1 MQHEHIKSNGRGGR
15 IGTLLLAALII
26 GATVLPASSVRAEED
41 PEHVHGIAAD
51 ESRLQALDGELTS
64 IAERI
69 PQVESQLKDA
79 RKKQAAVKAELAGV
93 RADMQRLRPA
103 LDGARLD
110 YEHKQELLAASIEE
124 DYRSKDPEV
133 IELLAA
139 SGSASDAMAKLK
151 YAAVLEDHLDT
162 LARDADAAYAT
173 LQEQEA
179 TLEARQGSLEL
190 LERQIA
196 SLDRSV
202 TAQRDELNELLEN
215 RAREAAYLQEKIARA
230 RLVQSQLLDE
240 AGGNAIWG
248 SFSDGARVKQGQT
261 IGFEGSTG
269 FSTGCHT
276 HFSVIKDGRW
286 HNPGVFWGALKKPD
300 GSLVQP
306 YGWTAW
312 AKQGVYGGNIHNG
325 IDVVQGCG
333 KPVRAAADGT
343 IIRDIQNDG
352 SGFGHYVMI
361 RHADGLITLYA
372 HLL

>member
-1 MQHEHIKSNGRGGR
+1 MQHEHIKSKAGA
-15 IGTLLLAALII
+15 LLLAVLVT
-26 GATVLPASSVRAEED
+26 GAGILPVSPVRAEES
-41 PEHVHGIAAD
+41 PVHAHDTAED
-51 ESRLQALDGELTS
+51 ESRLHVLDGELTS

-79 RKKQAAVKAELAGV
+79 RKKQAAVEAELGEV
-93 RADMQRLRPA
+93 RSEMQRLRPSLEA
-103 LDGARLD
+103 ARAE
-110 YEHKQELLAASIEE
+110 YEHKQGLLAASIGE
-124 DYRSKDPEV
+124 DYRSKDPET

-139 SGSASDAMAKLK
+139 SGSVSDAFTKLK
-151 YAAVLEDHLDT
+151 YAAVLEEHLDK
-162 LARDADAAYAT
+162 LAREADAAYDT
-173 LQEQEA
+173 LQQRGA
-179 TLEARQGSLEL
+179 ALESRQGSLEL
-190 LERQIA
+190 LERQVE
-196 SLDRSV
+196 SLNRSI
-202 TAQRDELNELLEN
+202 TAQRDELKELLEN

-230 RLVQSQLLDE
+230 KLVQSQLLDE

-248 SFSDGARVKQGQT
+248 SFSEGARVKQGET

-286 HNPGVFWGALKKPD
+286 HNPEVFWAKLKKPD

-343 IIRDIQNDG
+343 IIRDTQNDG